1 MHHVKPTVTAQTG
14 KKRKGRGFSPDELK
28 EAGLTAAE
36 AKKLSMPIDWKRKT
50 SHEEN
55 IDNLKVHAE
64 KAQKPKKAKSS
75 AKKEKKA

>member
-1 MHHVKPTVTAQTG
+1 MHHIKPTVTAQTG

-28 EAGLTAAE
+28 EAGLTAVE
-36 AKKLSMPIDWKRKT
+36 AKRLSMPIDWKRKT

-55 IDNLKVHAE
+55 IESIKAHAE
-64 KAQKPKKAKSS
+64 NAQKPKKAKSP